1 LGIGFDPS
9 NFLNTRAYGQAPSNT
24 QLVVTYRAG
33 GGVTHNVRAG
43 GLTSVQSSTITLDE
57 AGLGA
62 ALVAQTRNSVAVSNP
77 KPASGGKDAESIIE
91 VKNNS
96 LAYFQAQQRA
106 VTKADYITRVYA
118 LPARYGNI
126 AKCYI
131 AQDSQ
136 LDAGTGAANSDSRII
151 NPLALNLYTLG
162 FDANKKL
169 TQINQAVKENI
180 QTYLTQFRM
189 VTDAVNIKDAF
200 VINIAVKFNILT
212 KVGYNA
218 NEVVLRAIQKVK
230 SFFEIDKWQIGQ
242 PIILSDL
249 AYQISLVDGV
259 SAVVAPEENNPNGQP
274 ILIGNKAIAS
284 QGYSGNIYDISSA
297 TVDGVIYPS
306 LDPSCF
312 ELKFPTTDIEGR
324 SVGSSVAGG
333 N

>member
-1 LGIGFDPS
+1 M
-9 NFLNTRAYGQAPSNT
+9 
-24 QLVVTYRAG
+24 
-33 GGVTHNVRAG
+33 
-43 GLTSVQSSTITLDE
+43 DE
-57 AGLGA
+57 TGLGA
-62 ALVAQTRNSVAVSNP
+62 ALVAQTKSSVAVTNP
-77 KPASGGKDAESIIE
+77 RPASGGKDKESIIE

-118 LPARYGNI
+118 LPAKYGNI

-131 AQDSQ
+131 VQDSQ

-162 FDANKKL
+162 FDANKNL

-218 NEVVLRAIQKVK
+218 DEVVLKAIQRVK
-230 SFFEIDKWQIGQ
+230 TFFDIDKWQIGQ

-249 AYQISLVDGV
+249 SYQISLVDGV

-274 ILIGNKAIAS
+274 IIIGNKAIAS
-284 QGYSGNIYDISSA
+284 QGYSGNIYDISAA
-297 TVDGVIYPS
+297 TVDGVVYPS